1 MRSSL
6 PDAVTIAALRQ
17 LVARSYEA
25 LTRPV
30 DEFSTAY
37 AELLGDLRAVIDASS
52 LSDPSGR
59 TEVALLSQLEPGDEF
74 FPLVE
79 RYKLPTWRGRV
90 EAHLDDDTTHYT
102 LFGHRSEPCYLRSSY
117 LDKKPIAPNNPIKK
131 QSLNLISFD

>member
-1 MRSSL
+1 MTNYTH
-6 PDAVTIAALRQ
+6 PTYVTITALRQ
-17 LVARSYEA
+17 LVEQSYKA
-25 LTRPV
+25 LTQPSQDDMCRA
-30 DEFSTAY
+30 D
-37 AELLGDLRAVIDASS
+37 LLTDLRAVIDASS

-102 LFGHRSEPCYLRSSY
+102 LFGHRSEPCYLRSSF
-117 LDKKPIAPNNPIKK
+117 LVRRIKVD
-131 QSLNLISFD
+131 ID